1 MTPAL
6 FFSRG
11 ADRVMSRR
19 EFFRLL
25 LMGALGTCLPTEVS
39 AHTPYRQWKVLRER
53 FLLVH
58 STRSDPTSDNIAEQL
73 VTILDEVLPTAR
85 AMVARAPDEQR
96 IASLMTTGQAVL
108 SVMRSDLAEDLYLG
122 RGAFR
127 GFDGEQLRWLVTSGA
142 HRLVTIASF
151 PQHHAWLVTAA
162 LSENGAALD
171 IRPPSAN
178 ADDIPLPPHPGALAF
193 ARGESL
199 DTQQE

>member
-1 MTPAL
+1 
-6 FFSRG
+6 
-11 ADRVMSRR
+11 MSRR

-25 LMGALGTCLPTEVS
+25 LIGALGASLAPEVS

-58 STRSDPTSDNIAEQL
+58 STRTDPVSDSIAEQL
-73 VTILDEVLPTAR
+73 VAILDEVLPEAN

-108 SVMRSDLAEDLYLG
+108 SVMRSDQAEDLYLG
-122 RGAFR
+122 RGAFHD
-127 GFDGEQLRWLVTSGA
+127 FKGEQLRWLVAIGGY
-142 HRLVTIASF
+142 RLVTVASF

-171 IRPPSAN
+171 IRPPLNN
-178 ADDIPLPPHPGALAF
+178 ADGTSVPPHPGALAF
-193 ARGESL
+193 ARGEPL
-199 DTQQE
+199 EAQQG